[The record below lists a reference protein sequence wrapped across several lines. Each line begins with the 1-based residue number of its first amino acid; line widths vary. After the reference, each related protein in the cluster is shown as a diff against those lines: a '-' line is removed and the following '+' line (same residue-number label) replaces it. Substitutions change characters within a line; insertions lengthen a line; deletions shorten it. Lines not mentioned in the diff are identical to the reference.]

1 MDIEETEKHT
11 DKNGHCLSLT
21 AHSEGVDEASVY
33 VMQLKQ
39 PEQHMRNCCKMMLA
53 MVIHQG

>member
-1 MDIEETEKHT
+1 MGIEEAKKHT
-11 DKNGHCLSLT
+11 DKNGHRLPLT

-39 PEQHMRNCCKMMLA
+39 PEQQMRNCCKMMLA
-53 MVIHQG
+53 MVIYHG